1 MERKELG
8 RLLFPHVLNEIQGD
22 IDNTVFSFIPNTA
35 EVAFYGFV
43 DAIHEYLNKQKA
55 EKITT
60 AQGSLS
66 KAEIEKI
73 LSQSARVEK
82 LAIKD
87 EKLRTFIADDSS
99 RGEMISHVYD
109 VTYGVVRNNIDTIVV
124 LDDSIVR
131 GATLRDSI
139 LEILSRLRPK
149 KIIVISSAP
158 QIRYPDCYGIDMSKM
173 GEFAAF
179 QALISL
185 IKEHG
190 YEDKLTEVYRRAKEL
205 EKDGDLVKQ
214 NMVKELY
221 SLFTYEQ
228 ISDRIGMILTPHGM
242 ECEVK
247 IIFQT
252 IDDLKKAC
260 PNNSGDWYFS
270 GDYPTPGG
278 NRVVNRSFIN
288 FVENRNERAY

>member
-1 MERKELG
+1 MIKEG
-8 RLLFPHVLNEIQGD
+8 Q
-22 IDNTVFSFIPNTA
+22 A
-35 EVAFYGFV
+35 
-43 DAIHEYLNKQKA
+43 K
-55 EKITT
+55 
-60 AQGSLS
+60 LS
-66 KAEIEKI
+66 TDEIEEI
-73 LSQSARVEK
+73 LNQNARIEK

-109 VTYGVVRNNIDTIVV
+109 VTYGVVKNNEDTIVV

-139 LEILSRLRPK
+139 LEILSRLKPK
-149 KIIVISSAP
+149 RIIVISSAP

-185 IKEHG
+185 IKEDG
-190 YEDKLTEVYRRAKEL
+190 KEDILQQTYEKTKEL
-205 EKDGDLVKQ
+205 EAKGDLMSR
-214 NMVKELY
+214 NMVQDLY
-221 SLFTYEQ
+221 DLYTYDQ
-228 ISDRIGMILTPHGM
+228 VSDRISVILTPDDIT
-242 ECEVK
+242 CNVK

-252 IDDLKKAC
+252 IEDLHGAC
-260 PNNSGDWYFS
+260 PNNKGDWYFS
-270 GDYPTPGG
+270 GNYPTPGG

-288 FVENRNERAY
+288 FIENKNERAY